1 MKAQIRDEI
10 LRKRNSLSEEE
21 RLNKSKKIKDNLLS
35 LDEYK
40 KAKNVMFFVSFG
52 SEVHTHEMIKE
63 ALKNKTVIVPKVIN
77 NQIEPSLIIDFDS
90 LIPSGKFGIL
100 EPIEAMP
107 IAYKN
112 IDLILVAGIAF
123 DKEGYRLG
131 YGLGYYDK
139 FLAKLPKA
147 LKIGLCF
154 DFQVVE
160 KLPREAHDVPVDMVV
175 TDKEVIRCRE

>member
-1 MKAQIRDEI
+1 MKKEIRESM
-10 LRKRNSLSEEE
+10 LNRRNSLSKEEILE
-21 RLNKSKKIKDNLLS
+21 RSKKIEQNLSNLKQ
-35 LDEYK
+35 YK
-40 KAKNVMFFVSFG
+40 EAKNVMFFVSFG

-63 ALKNKTVIVPKVIN
+63 ALKSKTVIIPKVLN
-77 NQIEPSLIIDFDS
+77 NEIEPSLIIDFDN

-100 EPIEAMP
+100 EPIEAMK

-123 DKEGYRLG
+123 DNEGYRLG
-131 YGLGYYDK
+131 YGLGYYDR

-154 DFQVVE
+154 DLQIADR
-160 KLPREAHDVPVDMVV
+160 LPREAHDVPVDIVV
-175 TDKEVIRCRE
+175 TDEEVIKCK